1 MINEHKRRT
10 DILVLGLEGVG
21 KSLLIK
27 KLKGIIH
34 YIMINLITK
43 GINEKSKEEIGFE
56 TNPTV
61 RIFLY

>member
-27 KLKGIIH
+27 KLKGL
-34 YIMINLITK
+34 NL
-43 GINEKSKEEIGFE
+43 NSKDHIGFE

-61 RIFLY
+61 IINN